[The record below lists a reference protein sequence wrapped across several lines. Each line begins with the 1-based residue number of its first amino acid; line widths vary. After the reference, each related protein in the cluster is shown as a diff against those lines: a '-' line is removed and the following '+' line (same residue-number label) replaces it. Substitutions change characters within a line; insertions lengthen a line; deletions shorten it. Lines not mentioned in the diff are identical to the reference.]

1 MEKLAAQNGEVVM
14 IAVDPA
20 RGRVVACTSDCD
32 AAVLEHGGPGEAS
45 SALVRSA
52 LESMKAD
59 WSPDL
64 HAAFIAGRLYLSF
77 GSSKATRLDA
87 SPSNVS
93 TSTKRSSTPTGG
105 LTRPV

>member
-1 MEKLAAQNGEVVM
+1 METLAALNGEVLT

-52 LESMKAD
+52 LESMKAS

-64 HAAFIAGRLYLSF
+64 HA
-77 GSSKATRLDA
+77 
-87 SPSNVS
+87 
-93 TSTKRSSTPTGG
+93 RSSPAGSIC
-105 LTRPV
+105 RSAASS